1 MAILLYLLALTL
13 PASAAA
19 PQPKKP
25 ATTKPAPKAAPKPAP
40 GKPAKPAKPAAPP
53 SYPVLSLKVEGLQ
66 NLTEQQVLAVAGM
79 KVGDTATKEAFEA
92 ARDRLVATGAFE
104 QVGYKY
110 SPTKDKKGYAAIIY
124 VTEAQP
130 VFPVRFEDL
139 PATAE
144 ELTAALKEADPL
156 FSPHIPG
163 TRQVL
168 DRYVAILDAYLEK
181 TNRKE
186 PVNGSVAADE
196 NGKLVVLFRPKRQP
210 PSVAEVHFV
219 GNKVIPGTTLQNAI
233 AGVAIGTLYKEPG
246 FRKLLDFSIRPLY
259 EAKGYVRVEFPK
271 LETAPASDVK
281 GLVVKV
287 TVEEGPVYKLAGVVV
302 EGSPVDSRS
311 FAKIQGFKPGEV
323 FQLPQIEEGREQV
336 MRALRRAGYMTAKSE
351 WRRNIDDAARTVALT
366 LAIEPGPQFQF
377 GKLEIQGLDIET
389 EPAIRKMWTLK
400 PGQPFNADYPDYF
413 LQRVRE
419 DGVLDNLGAT
429 KSQIRVDEASRTVD
443 VTLLFQGE
451 KPTGIRRRAPRR

>member
-1 MAILLYLLALTL
+1 MAILLFLLALTL

-25 ATTKPAPKAAPKPAP
+25 AATKPAPKAAPKPA
-40 GKPAKPAKPAAPP
+40 PAKPAKPAAPP

-66 NLTEQQVLAVAGM
+66 NFTEQQVLAVAGI

-110 SPTKDKKGYAAIIY
+110 SPTKDKKGYAAILY

-130 VFPVRFEDL
+130 LFPVRFEDL

-144 ELTAALKEADPL
+144 ELTAALREADPL
-156 FSPHIPG
+156 FSPNIPG

-168 DRYVAILDAYLEK
+168 DRYVAILEAYLEK
-181 TNRKE
+181 SNRKE
-186 PVNGSVAADE
+186 AVNGSVAADE
-196 NGKLVVLFRPKRQP
+196 NGKLMVLFRPKRQP

-219 GNKVIPGTTLQNAI
+219 GNKAISETALQNAI

-246 FRKLLDFSIRPLY
+246 FRRLLDYSIRPLY
-259 EAKGYVRVEFPK
+259 EARGYVRVEFPK
-271 LETAPASDVK
+271 IEAAPAADVK
-281 GLVVKV
+281 GLAVKV

-302 EGSPVDSRS
+302 EGSPVDPRA
-311 FAKIQGFKPGEV
+311 FAKIPGFKPGEV
-323 FQLPQIEEGREQV
+323 FQLPAIEEGREQV
-336 MRALRRAGYMTAKSE
+336 MRAVRRAGYMTAKSE

-366 LAIEPGPQFQF
+366 LAIEPGPQFFF

-389 EPAIRKMWTLK
+389 EPAIRKMWALK

-419 DGVLDNLGAT
+419 DGVLDNLGPT
-429 KSQIRVDEASRTVD
+429 KSQLRVDESSRTVD
-443 VTLLFQGE
+443 VTLFFQGE
-451 KPTGIRRRAPRR
+451 KPTGIRRRTPRR